1 MSNGR
6 KKPRIMIDSD
16 KALVI
21 PGPTMARQR
30 WNMDFHMANL
40 FETDRN
46 REKGARIGYVM
57 HPHCWLLVDRFLGH
71 GVVKQDLRAFTQAVE
86 IYWRAADRTLWMPD
100 LIHDTD
106 DYPCYDNAAPW
117 IKQYCTRYAADF
129 NRIHMSE
136 SPLIIRDIQA
146 LIAMATQ
153 EHEKT
158 LGHAVKLHSIVA
170 DIPVEIIMMI
180 VDTIYQSRPPCHERI
195 QDTRNVLEAF
205 QWKLPDSYWQRRCN
219 PNLVFEVQDVI
230 KAGTQIDW
238 TYFCLG
244 LHELL
249 LQDDW
254 YCNSGLYFRGR
265 ILDLIECIRG
275 SLSNTILGIESVI
288 QPIP

>member
-1 MSNGR
+1 MSDGR
-6 KKPRIMIDSD
+6 RNPRIMIDSD

-21 PGPTMARQR
+21 PGPKMARQR

-117 IKQYCTRYAADF
+117 IKQYCPRYAADF
-129 NRIHMSE
+129 NRTHMSE

-153 EHEKT
+153 EHEKP
-158 LGHAVKLHSIVA
+158 LGHTMKLHSIVA
-170 DIPVEIIMMI
+170 DIPVEMIMMM

-238 TYFCLG
+238 AYFCLG

-249 LQDDW
+249 LQGDW